1 MYLINIYIVMLIVML
16 LIMVVANLWINS
28 TFCSILLSVQVGR
41 MFVGLVGWGELIGDV
56 FGIFCGRFS
65 MG

>member
-1 MYLINIYIVMLIVML
+1 ML